1 MTASSNSVINFR
13 AIWLENE
20 DSKENVTA
28 NLAAEESFN
37 PTKRVVKCIYANI
50 GHMMH
55 FLWILL
61 VVLTLICLQTFILR
75 INSTANDFYKYNL
88 SLSEHICQI
97 NGIWGILN

>member
-1 MTASSNSVINFR
+1 
-13 AIWLENE
+13 
-20 DSKENVTA
+20 
-28 NLAAEESFN
+28 
-37 PTKRVVKCIYANI
+37 
-50 GHMMH
+50 MMH